1 VLSKNYFY
9 IFIFSNNFSK
19 SCAPLESYSRSPS
32 LASEKSGIEDVYIF
46 RDLVKVTVGMYF

>member
-1 VLSKNYFY
+1 MLSKNYFY